1 MNRKLEYVIT
11 KSIDGITVQELLK
24 RNGYSTK
31 VITHVK
37 RTELG
42 LSIEGAKVLT
52 NRILKAGETLN
63 VLIEEEHGS
72 QNIVP
77 TNIPV
82 DIIYED
88 KDILIINKNADV
100 PIHPSQGNFYNT
112 LANAVAYYYDNKG
125 TSFVYRCIN
134 RLDRDTTG
142 LLIVAKNMLSGC
154 ILSDM
159 MCNRQ
164 IKREYHAI
172 VSGTIN
178 ESGVIDAPIAREEG
192 STILRCVDN
201 QNGERAITYFKRL
214 EIKNDFSYISLRLET
229 GRTHQIRVHM
239 KHLGHTLMGDSLYGG
254 DMTMITRQAL
264 HSYRLTFLH
273 PITKEPMEFIS
284 EIPLDMKM
292 LIEDQT

>member
-1 MNRKLEYVIT
+1 MNRKLEYMIT
-11 KSIDGITVQELLK
+11 KSLDGITVQELLK
-24 RNGYSTK
+24 QKGYSTK

-42 LSIEGAKVLT
+42 LTINGIKVLT
-52 NRILKAGETLN
+52 NRILKEGETLN
-63 VLIEEEHGS
+63 VLIVEEQGS
-72 QNIVP
+72 ENIVP
-77 TNIPV
+77 TNIPI
-82 DIIYED
+82 DIVYED
-88 KDILIINKNADV
+88 EDILIINKNADV
-100 PIHPSQGNFYNT
+100 PIHPSQGNYYNT
-112 LANAVAYYYDNKG
+112 LANAVAYYYENQGK
-125 TSFVYRCIN
+125 SFVYRCIN

-164 IKREYHAI
+164 IQREYHAI
-172 VSGTIN
+172 VSGIVN

-192 STILRCVDN
+192 STILRYVDY
-201 QNGERAITYFKRL
+201 QNGERAVTYYKRL
-214 EIKNDFSYISLRLET
+214 KIKNEYSYISLRLET

-239 KHLGHTLMGDSLYGG
+239 KYLGHTLMGDSLYGG
-254 DMTMITRQAL
+254 DATMITRQAL

-284 EIPLDMKM
+284 EIPLDMIK
-292 LIEDQT
+292 LIEE